1 MGRIKGAAI
10 RARLEFLRAEHGDDA
25 VAKVLDTLDPMD
37 QVVLSG
43 TVLPSIWY
51 PFHVLANLDEAIRRE
66 LGDGGND
73 VFENAGDHVA
83 RAHARSI
90 YKVFFRETD
99 PERVL
104 KLASC
109 IFANYYSGL
118 GRVSVRQTPQGAS
131 RLQVADTPAAA
142 RSHCVA
148 TMAYFRRV
156 LEECCARQV
165 DARETRC
172 KCWGD
177 DCCEFE
183 FAWMAMGDLKAT
195 A

>member
-10 RARLEFLRAEHGDDA
+10 RARLEFLRTQHGESA
-25 VAKVLDTLDPMD
+25 LTKVLETLDPMD

-43 TVLPSIWY
+43 SILPSIWY

-66 LGDGGND
+66 LGDGGHEL
-73 VFENAGDHVA
+73 FERAGDHVA
-83 RAHARSI
+83 HQHAKSI
-90 YKVFFRETD
+90 YKVFFKETD
-99 PERVL
+99 PDRVL
-104 KLASC
+104 RLASS
-109 IFANYYSGL
+109 IFSNYYSGL
-118 GRVSVRQTPQGAS
+118 GRLSIRSLPQGMS
-131 RLQVADTPAAA
+131 RVQVADVPMTS

-156 LEECCARQV
+156 LEECCARSVQ
-165 DARETRC
+165 ARETRC

-183 FAWMAMGDLKAT
+183 FGWHATELRAT

>member
-10 RARLEFLRAEHGDDA
+10 RARLEFVRTRHGEEA
-25 VAKVLDTLDPMD
+25 VAKVLETLDPMD

-43 TVLPSIWY
+43 TLLPSIWY

-66 LGDGGND
+66 LGDGGHEL
-73 VFENAGDHVA
+73 FEQAGDHVA
-83 RAHARSI
+83 RQHAKSI
-90 YKVFFRETD
+90 YKVFFQETD

-104 KLASC
+104 RLASS
-109 IFANYYSGL
+109 IFSNYYSGL
-118 GRVSVRQTPQGAS
+118 GRLSIRTLPHGMS
-131 RLQVADTPAAA
+131 RVQIGDVATTT

-148 TMAYFRRV
+148 TMAYFRGV
-156 LEECCARQV
+156 LEECCARPIE
-165 DARETRC
+165 ARETRC

-183 FAWMAMGDLKAT
+183 FGWEAGQLRAT